1 MDQLAHGDDKSYA
14 SIHRSIREQISQ
26 HRLGS
31 LHRAAGFAAI
41 AFGIGQIF
49 GFDEKDIVRLARI
62 GSGSACRSIQSGFVH
77 WRAGFLDKDD
87 SDCICETIDP
97 VKHWPELRAMI
108 FVVSQDQKKMSS
120 TEAMRNSVN
129 SSELLAH
136 RAQDIVPRRVEK
148 LKQAIIAKDFARL
161 AQVTMAE
168 SNQLHAICLD
178 TMPPVNYLNAT
189 SHDLMEFVHA
199 FNSTFGTRLAYT
211 FDAGP
216 NCCLLLEE
224 ETIPLLAL
232 AFKHCFTF
240 ECQFPA
246 VEDSQNT
253 DEEMRAKI
261 VGIPWPSSRQI
272 QIERIIVSKVGGGPA
287 VLGSCSSP
295 NIV

>member
-1 MDQLAHGDDKSYA
+1 
-14 SIHRSIREQISQ
+14 
-26 HRLGS
+26 
-31 LHRAAGFAAI
+31 
-41 AFGIGQIF
+41 
-49 GFDEKDIVRLARI
+49 
-62 GSGSACRSIQSGFVH
+62 
-77 WRAGFLDKDD
+77 
-87 SDCICETIDP
+87 
-97 VKHWPELRAMI
+97 
-108 FVVSQDQKKMSS
+108 
-120 TEAMRNSVN
+120 
-129 SSELLAH
+129 
-136 RAQDIVPRRVEK
+136 

-178 TMPPVNYLNAT
+178 TMPPVNVNLLAACRFPLFYSITSPFQYLNAT

-253 DEEMRAKI
+253 
-261 VGIPWPSSRQI
+261 GRQGDSI
-272 QIERIIVSKVGGGPA
+272 DLWIGWWK
-287 VLGSCSSP
+287 L
-295 NIV
+295 